1 MNDTPTT
8 DTVDVDVI
16 VEASEPVT
24 AASAVVGYPHVMPAA
39 ERRTDLA
46 FRAAGIVLAVLGLT
60 NAGWLA
66 WAITTGAL

>member
-1 MNDTPTT
+1 MSDITT

-16 VEASEPVT
+16 VEAPEPVT

-39 ERRTDLA
+39 EYRANLA
-46 FRAAGIVLAVLGLT
+46 FRTAGIVLIVLGLT